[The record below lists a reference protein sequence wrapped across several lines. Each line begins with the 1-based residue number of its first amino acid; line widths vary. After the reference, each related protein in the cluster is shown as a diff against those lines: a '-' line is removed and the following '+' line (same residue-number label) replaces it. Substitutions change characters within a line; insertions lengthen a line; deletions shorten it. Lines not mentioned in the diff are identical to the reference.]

1 VHTVDIAYNPIAALA
16 CKEQTR
22 AISFLSSVRVSKLFE
37 TFIYFLLGLKGLRQ
51 AMLHVPILV
60 YIPFDDRILYHDGV
74 QLANE
79 VLGAKAKLL
88 FQDWDTFDISQRPP
102 RYVPQESEWVWS
114 AEDGGMLNEV
124 LTKLIRKRQ
133 SRKEARKQ
141 LGAKIFGFAKRVR
154 LKLRLDGGPTTMN
167 TGRMYTTQYGAL
179 LRYRNRN
186 TAMRHPNNW
195 MCVLFRARLQHR

>member
-1 VHTVDIAYNPIAALA
+1 MHTVDIAYNPIAALA

-51 AMLHVPILV
+51 AMLHVPSLV

-102 RYVPQESEWVWS
+102 RYVPQESEWVWF

-124 LTKLIRKRQ
+124 LTKLIQKRQ
-133 SRKEARKQ
+133 KKGGKKTARSKDIRFRQ
-141 LGAKIFGFAKRVR
+141 ACEVKVAIRWWPNDNEYWKDVHNAIWRFAEV
-154 LKLRLDGGPTTMN
+154 
-167 TGRMYTTQYGAL
+167 
-179 LRYRNRN
+179 
-186 TAMRHPNNW
+186 
-195 MCVLFRARLQHR
+195 